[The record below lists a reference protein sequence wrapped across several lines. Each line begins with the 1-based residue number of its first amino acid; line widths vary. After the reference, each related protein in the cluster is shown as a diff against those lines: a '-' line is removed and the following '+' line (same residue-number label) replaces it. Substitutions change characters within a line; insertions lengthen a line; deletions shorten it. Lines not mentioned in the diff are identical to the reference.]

1 MGIRDIIRQEQSCG
15 ALHFSCEI
23 VSAFFVIT
31 VKQASM
37 FKSPLRYPG
46 GKNRLVKIISELAPK
61 DFLEYR
67 EPFLGGGSVLLKM
80 MEDYPGRRYWA
91 NDLYYDLFC
100 FWNMAQKNPEELVS
114 KIKVIKDRWSGDGK
128 GLHRYLV
135 DNIAT
140 MSPIDKAAAFFVL
153 NRITFSG
160 TSLSG
165 GFSKSAFETRFTDSS
180 IERLMSMGQVLQGKD
195 LTITNEDFSSVLT
208 GGDSSVFTFLDPPYY
223 SATDSALY
231 GKNGELH
238 KGFDH
243 ERLADSLKDC
253 NHRWLMTYDD
263 CEYIRELYKDFNI
276 KEFEL
281 MYGMRNVSKNADMK
295 GKEVFIFNY

>member
-1 MGIRDIIRQEQSCG
+1 
-15 ALHFSCEI
+15 
-23 VSAFFVIT
+23 
-31 VKQASM
+31 M

-46 GKNRLVKIISELAPK
+46 GKNRLVKIISEIAPK
-61 DFLEYR
+61 DFNEYR
-67 EPFLGGGSVLLKM
+67 EPFLGGGSVLLKI
-80 MEDYPGRRYWA
+80 MEDYPGRKYWG

-100 FWNMAQKNPEELVS
+100 FWDMTQKNPKELV
-114 KIKVIKDRWSGDGK
+114 KRIKVVKEKWGDNGK
-128 GLHRYLV
+128 ELHRYLV
-135 DNIAT
+135 DNIAS
-140 MSPIDKAAAFFVL
+140 MSPIDKAVAFFVL

-165 GFSKSAFETRFTDSS
+165 GFSKAAFETRFTDSS
-180 IERLMSMGQVLQGKD
+180 IERLATMCEILQGKD
-195 LTITNEDFSSVLT
+195 LTITNEDFASVLA

-243 ERLADSLKDC
+243 ERLAKALKGC

-263 CEYIRELYKDFNI
+263 CDYIRELYKDFNI
-276 KEFEL
+276 KGFEL

-295 GKEVFIFNY
+295 GKEVFISNY

>member
-1 MGIRDIIRQEQSCG
+1 M
-15 ALHFSCEI
+15 
-23 VSAFFVIT
+23 
-31 VKQASM
+31 
-37 FKSPLRYPG
+37 SPL
-46 GKNRLVKIISELAPK
+46 N
-61 DFLEYR
+61 
-67 EPFLGGGSVLLKM
+67 
-80 MEDYPGRRYWA
+80 
-91 NDLYYDLFC
+91 
-100 FWNMAQKNPEELVS
+100 
-114 KIKVIKDRWSGDGK
+114 
-128 GLHRYLV
+128 
-135 DNIAT
+135 
-140 MSPIDKAAAFFVL
+140 KAVAFFVL

-180 IERLMSMGQVLQGKD
+180 IERLKSMGQVLQGKD

-208 GGDSSVFTFLDPPYY
+208 GGNSSVFTFLDPPYY
-223 SATDSALY
+223 SATGSALY

-243 ERLADSLKDC
+243 ERLAETLRDC

-263 CEYIRELYKDFNI
+263 SEYIRELYKDFNI

-295 GKEVFIFNY
+295 GREIFIFNY